1 MGSQKIVRMKLL
13 VTFFGASVPLECLYG
28 SPAPGVEET
37 TCSIDSGYCW
47 FMETNHAS
55 TGNVKSYGC
64 DPTGDMKAA
73 YENIN
78 QKQAGIEALLF
89 CEENMCNSSQQNDQ
103 HIAALCLS
111 LLLGYS
117 LN

>member
-13 VTFFGASVPLECLYG
+13 VAFFGAAVPLECLYYD
-28 SPAPGVEET
+28 PTKDMEET
-37 TCSIDSGYCW
+37 TCSIDSGYCF

-55 TGNVKSYGC
+55 VGNLKGYGC
-64 DPTGDMKAA
+64 DLNGGMKDA
-73 YENIN
+73 YSTIN
-78 QKQAGIEALLF
+78 QKQAGIETLSF
-89 CEENMCNSSQQNDQ
+89 CEENMCNSNQQNDQ

-111 LLLGYS
+111 LLLSYS